1 MDVPLRN
8 PQPDIDRFCAVLR
21 GEVIPPRPPLVELIV
36 DQQIVRAIA
45 ERYLNLAWPEGESFE
60 AQRQA
65 MMIHVEVW
73 RRMGYDY
80 VRLGGHLPFTGSK
93 NRVTADTAS
102 ELSWGQ
108 RNWAEEGTGVIASWE
123 DFERYPWPKLDE
135 VDFSLLEYLAT
146 HLPEGMGIFLCPCSG
161 FLEIPLHTLLGYG
174 NMAFLLYDDPALV
187 KAVVDRCGELIVGW
201 YRNAYS
207 FPRVRGFF
215 QGDDWG
221 FKTQPLLGPG
231 PIRELI
237 MPWHV
242 RLAQLA
248 HEHGL
253 LYLFHSCGQ
262 LESLMEDLIE
272 TVRIDAKHSFEE
284 AICPVTEFKKR
295 YGHRVAVL
303 GGVDV
308 HKLCTLPEPELRR
321 EVRRILDDCMPGGR
335 YALGSG
341 NSIANYIPL
350 SNYMAMCD
358 EGLNYG
364 RV

>member
-1 MDVPLRN
+1 MDGPLRN
-8 PQPDIDRFCAVLR
+8 PQPDVDRFCSVLR
-21 GEVIPPRPPLVELIV
+21 GEIIPSCPPLVELIV
-36 DQQIVRAIA
+36 DYNVVRAIA
-45 ERYLNLAWPEGESFE
+45 EQYLGLRWPEGNSLE

-65 MMIHVEVW
+65 LMIHVEVW

-80 VRLGGHLPFTGSK
+80 VRWGGGLAFPGKS
-93 NRVTADTAS
+93 RVAADTAS
-102 ELSWGQ
+102 ELSRGQ
-108 RNWAEEGTGVIASWE
+108 RFWTEEGTGVIASWE
-123 DFERYPWPKLDE
+123 DFERYPWPKLEE
-135 VDFSLLEYLAT
+135 VDFSLLEYLAG
-146 HLPEGMGIFLCPCSG
+146 HLPEGMGLFLCPSSG
-161 FLEIPLHTLLGYG
+161 FLEIPLDTLLGYEH
-174 NMAFLLYDDPALV
+174 MALLLYDDPALV

-201 YRNAYS
+201 YRNALS
-207 FPRVRGFF
+207 LPRVRGFF

-237 MPWHV
+237 LPWHA
-242 RLAQLA
+242 RLAALA

-262 LESLMEDLIE
+262 IEPLMGDLIE
-272 TVRIDAKHSFEE
+272 TVRIDAKHSFGET
-284 AICPVTEFKKR
+284 ICPVTEFKKR

-308 HKLCTLPEPELRR
+308 HKLCTFSEQGVRR
-321 EVRRILDDCMPGGR
+321 EVRRILDACMPGGR

-341 NSIANYIPL
+341 NSIANYVPL
-350 SNYMAMCD
+350 ANYMAMCH

-364 RV
+364 RG